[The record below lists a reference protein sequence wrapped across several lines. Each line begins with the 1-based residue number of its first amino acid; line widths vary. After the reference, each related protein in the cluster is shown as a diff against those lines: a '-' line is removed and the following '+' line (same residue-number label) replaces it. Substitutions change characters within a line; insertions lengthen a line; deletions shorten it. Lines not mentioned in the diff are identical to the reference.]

1 MTAIEIRPKAET
13 RGAAP
18 RRRPSV
24 SRRLLVFG
32 VLAAVILVVASLA
45 VAKMNTPA
53 PTPAAPAA
61 PPALTAHGT
70 MEPAARATIATLNG
84 GVVRALRVR
93 VGQAVEAGQVVAQ
106 VSTPVQTEMLVSP
119 WRGTV
124 MGLDARLGD
133 TIMPGAVVATIGD
146 LSLYRVETTDVD
158 EYLISQIR
166 PDQLVTL
173 TVEALDGRKLQGV
186 VETVALAQR
195 TSGGVENYPVV
206 IRLNSQDPDVR
217 PGMSVRVE
225 FASGMGTP

>member
-1 MTAIEIRPKAET
+1 MTAIGIRPKAET
-13 RGAAP
+13 RGAIP

-32 VLAAVILVVASLA
+32 ALAAVVLVVASLA

-53 PTPAAPAA
+53 PAPAAPAA

-70 MEPAARATIATLNG
+70 IEPAARATIATISG
-84 GVVRALRVR
+84 GVVRALRVQ
-93 VGQAVEAGQVVAQ
+93 VGQAVEGGQVVAQ
-106 VSTPVQTEMLVSP
+106 VSTPVQTEMLVAP
-119 WRGTV
+119 WGGTV
-124 MGLDARLGD
+124 MGLEARLGD

-195 TSGGVENYPVV
+195 TSGGVVNYPVV

-217 PGMSVRVE
+217 PGMSVRVQ
-225 FASGMGTP
+225 FASGRGTP